1 MEEGKTL
8 HIVMFPWL
16 AFGHIT
22 PFLELSKRLAS
33 KGHQISFIS
42 TPRNLQRL
50 PKIPQHLSPF
60 ITLIPLPLP
69 SKDDQC
75 DLLLPPDAE
84 STADV
89 PFDKVGLLKKAY
101 DCLENPMSSFLE
113 TTSPVDWIIY
123 DFSAFWVPPIADRL
137 GIRKAFFSIL
147 NAWSFSAF
155 GPTSTSEI
163 MNDGGTTWANAE
175 NLTKPLDWIP
185 FPNPIMFSLHEAKA
199 TLGLTPKNSSGVSDF
214 FRGSHSVNGCD
225 LIAVRSCME
234 LEAEYLQ
241 LLEKLHGKP
250 VIPVG
255 LLPISIPDEGEGGDD
270 DTWQSIKDWL
280 DKHRNGTVVY
290 VALGSEVALSQDQ
303 ITELALGLEISQMPF
318 LWAWRKP
325 TGGSA
330 ELPDRFEE
338 RIRDHGLVWTKWAP
352 QPRILSHDSVG
363 VFLTHCGWG
372 SIIEGLQFE
381 RPLIMLPFVLD
392 QGLNARVMAANKV
405 GIERVRND
413 EDGSFTR
420 NSVAES
426 LKIMHQDEPTGNIYR
441 KEAKKMSDI
450 IGNKNL
456 QGHYF
461 DRFEQYLRAGNR
473 LIR

>member
-1 MEEGKTL
+1 MEEGKKL

-16 AFGHIT
+16 AFGHIL

-33 KGHQISFIS
+33 RGHHISFIS

-60 ITLIPLPLP
+60 ISLIPLPLP
-69 SKDDQC
+69 SKDDQD

-89 PFDKVGLLKKAY
+89 PFGKVEFLKKAY
-101 DCLENPMSSFLE
+101 DSLEHPMSVFLE
-113 TTSPVDWIIY
+113 TTSAVDWIIY

-137 GIRKAFFSIL
+137 GIRKAFFSIF
-147 NAWSFSAF
+147 NAGSFSAL
-155 GPTSTSEI
+155 GPMSEM

-175 NLTKPLDWIP
+175 NLTKPLEWIP
-185 FPNPIMFSLHEAKA
+185 FPNPIVFSLHEAKA
-199 TLGLTPKNSSGVSDF
+199 TLGLTQKNSSGVSDM
-214 FRGSHSVNGCD
+214 FRCGHSLNGCD
-225 LIAVRSCME
+225 LMAIRSCME

-241 LLEKLHGKP
+241 LLEKFHGKP

-255 LLPISIPDEGEGGDD
+255 LLPISIPDEGEGGED
-270 DTWQSIKDWL
+270 DTWQSINDWL
-280 DKHRNGTVVY
+280 DKHRNGRVVY
-290 VALGSEVALSQDQ
+290 VALGSEVTLSQDQ

-325 TGGSA
+325 TGDSA
-330 ELPDRFEE
+330 ELPEGFKE
-338 RIRDHGLVWTKWAP
+338 RTRDHGLVWTKWAP

-363 VFLTHCGWG
+363 VFLTHSGWS
-372 SIIEGLQFE
+372 SIIEGLQFG
-381 RPLIMLPFVLD
+381 RPLIMLPFAVD
-392 QGLNARVMAANKV
+392 QGLNARVMAAKKV
-405 GIERVRND
+405 GIEIARND

-420 NSVAES
+420 DSVAES
-426 LKIMHQDEPTGNIYR
+426 LKILLHDETTRNIYR
-441 KEAKKMSDI
+441 KEVKKMSDI

-456 QGHYF
+456 QGNYF
-461 DRFEQYLRAGNR
+461 NRFEQHLQARNR

>member
-1 MEEGKTL
+1 MGEGKKL

-16 AFGHIT
+16 AFGHII

-33 KGHQISFIS
+33 KGHHISFIS

-60 ITLIPLPLP
+60 ISLIPLPLP
-69 SKDDQC
+69 SKDDQG
-75 DLLLPPDAE
+75 DLLPPDAE

-89 PFDKVGLLKKAY
+89 PPGKVEFLKKAY
-101 DCLENPMSSFLE
+101 DCLEHPMSVFLE
-113 TTSPVDWIIY
+113 TTSAVDWIIY

-147 NAWSFSAF
+147 NASSFSAI
-155 GPTSTSEI
+155 GTMSDM
-163 MNDGGTTWANAE
+163 MNDGGTAWANAE
-175 NLTKPLDWIP
+175 NLTKPLKWVP
-185 FPNPIMFSLHEAKA
+185 FPNPIVFSLHEAKA
-199 TLGLTPKNSSGVSDF
+199 TLGVTQKNSSGVSDM
-214 FRGSHSVNGCD
+214 FRCGHSVNGCD

-234 LEAEYLQ
+234 LEAEYLE

-255 LLPISIPDEGEGGDD
+255 LLPISIPDEGEGGEDD
-270 DTWQSIKDWL
+270 SWQSIKDWL

-290 VALGSEVALSQDQ
+290 VALGTEVAPHHDQ

-318 LWAWRKP
+318 LWAWRKMKP

-330 ELPDRFEE
+330 ELPDGFEE
-338 RIRDHGLVWTKWAP
+338 RTRDHGLVWTKWAP
-352 QPRILSHDSVG
+352 QPTILSHDSVG
-363 VFLTHCGWG
+363 AFLTHCGWG
-372 SIIEGLQFE
+372 SVIEGLQFE
-381 RPLIMLPFVLD
+381 RPLIMLPFVFD
-392 QGLNARVMAANKV
+392 QGLNARVMEAKKV
-405 GIERVRND
+405 GIEIARND

-426 LKIMHQDEPTGNIYR
+426 LKILLQDETTRDIYR
-441 KEAKKMSDI
+441 KEAKKMGDI
-450 IGNKNL
+450 FGNKNL
-456 QGHYF
+456 QSHYF
-461 DRFEQYLRAGNR
+461 DRFEQHLQAGNR